1 MGHSGK
7 HDSPSHQSFIHS
19 FIHSCILVNACLP
32 CSAALS
38 MMADSA
44 CSFCSLL
51 CLSTHTVR
59 GSLQVPL
66 LAEGGR
72 DRHQSRRD
80 KKGGVHAERAEGI
93 LERDMNLATN

>member
-1 MGHSGK
+1 M
-7 HDSPSHQSFIHS
+7 
-19 FIHSCILVNACLP
+19 
-32 CSAALS
+32 
-38 MMADSA
+38 
-44 CSFCSLL
+44 
-51 CLSTHTVR
+51 R